1 MAGIKAKSH
10 YSGHVAA
17 YNPASEHAF
26 DEQYHTFNAHGY
38 ALNPN
43 TGHDARQTDAHGPGQ
58 VRVRVMVRVRARVRV
73 MAELKTDE
81 FQRELKKM
89 LVKVKG

>member
-38 ALNPN
+38 ALDPN
-43 TGHDARQTDAHGPGQ
+43 TSAIECFRLGGI
-58 VRVRVMVRVRARVRV
+58 
-73 MAELKTDE
+73 AEDGICHLSPALDS
-81 FQRELKKM
+81 
-89 LVKVKG
+89 

>member
-43 TGHDARQTDAHGPGQ
+43 TGHDARQTDAHGDPNPDPNPNPNPSPSPSPT
-58 VRVRVMVRVRARVRV
+58 R
-73 MAELKTDE
+73 
-81 FQRELKKM
+81 
-89 LVKVKG
+89 

>member
-43 TGHDARQTDAHGPGQ
+43 TGHDARQTDAHGDLT
-58 VRVRVMVRVRARVRV
+58 RVRGRGRVGVRDPRS
-73 MAELKTDE
+73 
-81 FQRELKKM
+81 
-89 LVKVKG
+89 

>member
-10 YSGHVAA
+10 YSGHVAT

-58 VRVRVMVRVRARVRV
+58 VGVRVRVRVRIELGQVTLTLALTVPAREATRC
-73 MAELKTDE
+73 AS
-81 FQRELKKM
+81 R
-89 LVKVKG
+89 